1 MKRLVL
7 EAEHEQL
14 RETANRFIESEV
26 TPNAE
31 RWEQERRLPGYI
43 TGEIIGAIAM
53 SEPGA
58 AANWRASAPRQCVT
72 VTTASSTGATFDPS
86 PV

>member
-58 AANWRASAPRQCVT
+58 GSDLAGIRTSAVRDGDDCELNGSNV
-72 VTTASSTGATFDPS
+72 
-86 PV
+86 